1 VVTIFIYKEKN
12 IMIKLKNLH
21 KQNLTEALGGGM
33 YDMSSIDRL
42 KQRYPNGFPM
52 DHIVTATGGD
62 NFKNGISKIN
72 GNSTGIRNIINA
84 ILVAIGWTTMTS
96 KPTNKIKI
104 TVNGGA
110 SAVGNSTGFNNQKL
124 AETRRDN
131 LIAYIKSTLED
142 YLDYIN
148 ISVGDATVG
157 VADIK
162 DSKEAEVEQYVSV
175 TFKKSIN
182 IPVTGEI
189 GDNTNVSQSPIYR
202 NNKKGDNDEYDT
214 VEYIKRIC
222 VQIPETYVDKYK
234 AVIKKFKQDHKLSN
248 IPWAVYDTDKKIK
261 SPDYKLT
268 NDWGLDKKTKN
279 SGLRL

>member
-1 VVTIFIYKEKN
+1 
-12 IMIKLKNLH
+12 MIKLKNLH

-72 GNSTGIRNIINA
+72 GNSPGIRNIINA

-110 SAVGNSTGFNNQKL
+110 SAVGNSTGFDNKKL

-148 ISVGDATVG
+148 ITAGAAVVG
-157 VADIK
+157 VADKLNSK
-162 DSKEAEVEQYVSV
+162 DAEVEQYVSV

-182 IPVTGEI
+182 ISVTGEI
-189 GDNTNVSQSPIYR
+189 GDNTNVAKSPIYR
-202 NNKKGDNDEYDT
+202 NYDEKGDNDEYDT
-214 VEYIKRIC
+214 TEYIKRIC
-222 VQIPETYVDKYK
+222 VQIPETYVDEYTE
-234 AVIKKFKQDHKLSN
+234 VIKKFRQDHKLPN
-248 IPWAVYDTDKKIK
+248 IPWAVYDTDKKV
-261 SPDYKLT
+261 
-268 NDWGLDKKTKN
+268 
-279 SGLRL
+279 

>member
-1 VVTIFIYKEKN
+1 
-12 IMIKLKNLH
+12 MIKLKTLH
-21 KQNLTEALGGGM
+21 NQNLTEALGGGM

-110 SAVGNSTGFNNQKL
+110 SAVGSSTGFNNQKL
-124 AETRRDN
+124 AENRRDN

-148 ISVGDATVG
+148 ISVGNATVG

-162 DSKEAEVEQYVSV
+162 DSKESEVEQYVSV

-189 GDNTNVSQSPIYR
+189 GDNTNVAKSPIYR
-202 NNKKGDNDEYDT
+202 NYDKKGDNDEYDT

-222 VQIPETYVDKYK
+222 VQIPETYVEKYK
-234 AVIKKFKQDHKLSN
+234 AVIKKFKRDHKLSN
-248 IPWAVYDTDKKIK
+248 IPWAVYDTDKKV
-261 SPDYKLT
+261 
-268 NDWGLDKKTKN
+268 
-279 SGLRL
+279 